1 MNNTII
7 IFAATIITLAAC
19 SDNKGSEST
28 IESDVE
34 ILSDADSTYMK
45 EMLNSFGSP
54 SNAIIIDD
62 LNLDEVT
69 PTDEPISQVSPI
81 VYTFTTTKK
90 IVYSQITSTGSC
102 WVNTYNEENGI
113 SFYKAKKEQVPDN
126 NTILE
131 QSDNA
136 TIFLKENEGSLYKQ
150 DLHYKLYA
158 GNIDYC
164 VADSTAFVSECK
176 GKGGIYKIYNKGCSS
191 EGYLEASCVAKISN
205 QTSLESIANT
215 LKEECEAFVAEL
227 SEAEPIPTVY
237 CQGDT
242 ENGLVCDTTRNEQGQ
257 SFASNDVQAFLKEQK
272 QNTDTIKI
280 MYDLT
285 KFTKTFEDL
294 KNDEDRW
301 LYLLKHAG
309 SAENLPDFNDD
320 VIAKAINRL
329 LVNKASDKLLKEQ
342 ADDMVFTEEQ
352 LDRMALARVRA
363 RAIVLAEGEQKKA
376 RERARAL
383 KTMDVPIEKIVAAS
397 GLTQAEVEAL

>member
-62 LNLDEVT
+62 LNLDEVS

-126 NTILE
+126 NTIPE

-150 DLHYKLYA
+150 DLHYMQ
-158 GNIDYC
+158 
-164 VADSTAFVSECK
+164 E
-176 GKGGIYKIYNKGCSS
+176 
-191 EGYLEASCVAKISN
+191 
-205 QTSLESIANT
+205 TSI
-215 LKEECEAFVAEL
+215 
-227 SEAEPIPTVY
+227 TV
-237 CQGDT
+237 
-242 ENGLVCDTTRNEQGQ
+242 
-257 SFASNDVQAFLKEQK
+257 
-272 QNTDTIKI
+272 
-280 MYDLT
+280 
-285 KFTKTFEDL
+285 
-294 KNDEDRW
+294 
-301 LYLLKHAG
+301 
-309 SAENLPDFNDD
+309 
-320 VIAKAINRL
+320 
-329 LVNKASDKLLKEQ
+329 
-342 ADDMVFTEEQ
+342 
-352 LDRMALARVRA
+352 
-363 RAIVLAEGEQKKA
+363 
-376 RERARAL
+376 
-383 KTMDVPIEKIVAAS
+383 
-397 GLTQAEVEAL
+397 